1 MAFAVELHLGPE
13 TETAVYDTWQALA
26 ALGIDRSMLDS
37 GARPHVTLAISDHV
51 DQRGLE
57 DATAAFAATL
67 QPVRLTL
74 SSVGLFPTAE
84 NVLFYGVSVTHAL
97 LELHDAYS
105 RVFAA
110 HARQPYAYYRPG
122 TWVPHCTLAM
132 GLMPDQ
138 LTGALAVVR
147 RNSLPLYGMAHELG
161 FIEIADG
168 LARTLTVFQIGRP
181 A

>member
-1 MAFAVELHLGPE
+1 MAFVVEMHWGPE
-13 TETAVYDTWQALA
+13 TEEAVFDTWQALA
-26 ALGIDRSMLDS
+26 AMGVDRSMLDS

-51 DQRGLE
+51 DQHGLAE
-57 DATAAFAATL
+57 ATAAFAAML

-74 SSVGLFPTAE
+74 SSIGLFPTAE
-84 NVLFYGVSVTHAL
+84 GVLFYGVTVTHAL

-122 TWVPHCTLAM
+122 TWVPHCTLAI
-132 GLMPDQ
+132 GLTLDQ
-138 LTGALAVVR
+138 VGGALGIIRQRA
-147 RNSLPLYGMAHELG
+147 LPLYGMAHELG
-161 FIEIADG
+161 LIEVEGG
-168 LARTLTVFQIGRP
+168 LARTLALFQIGRP